1 MKFDTQAIHR
11 SGTESAT
18 HSRRAY
24 NIMAGSRGI
33 ARFTESTE
41 YCSNMASV
49 THEGGATYAA
59 ARHDVPVED

>member
-41 YCSNMASV
+41 YCSNHV
-49 THEGGATYAA
+49 TVKREEQNTAHH
-59 ARHDVPVED
+59 RRLWDVI